1 MPKDGHKL
9 LSVER
14 ERLILKLLGKGYTTI
29 TELSSRIDV
38 SEATIRRDLLS
49 LEETKKIRRVH
60 GGAVKV
66 KNVETEPIFIEKA
79 SRNAESKEHIANLAL
94 SLIEDSDVIYLDGG
108 STIQELAKLL
118 VRKKDLTIVTNSLMA
133 AVELFETE
141 HRLIIVGGEF
151 RKLSRTVVGSL
162 TEKMLSS
169 VNIDKAFLGTIGFS
183 ASKGMSTTDPNE
195 AFTKELVMK
204 NANKVFVLAD
214 SSKIGVESFAK
225 SGELSYMNALITD
238 AELDADFAAQLTQNN
253 VELIN

>member
-1 MPKDGHKL
+1 MSKDGHKL
-9 LSVER
+9 LSIER

-29 TELSSRIDV
+29 TELSSRIGV

-49 LEETKKIRRVH
+49 LEETKKVRRVH
-60 GGAVKV
+60 GGALKV
-66 KNVETEPIFIEKA
+66 KNIETEPIFLEKA
-79 SRNAESKEHIANLAL
+79 ARNAEGKEHIANLAL

-118 VRKKDLTIVTNSLMA
+118 IQKKDLTIVTNSLMA

-151 RKLSRTVVGSL
+151 RKLSRTIVGAL
-162 TEKMLSS
+162 TEKILGS

-183 ASKGMSTTDPNE
+183 TSKGMSTTDPNE

-238 AELDADFAAQLTQNN
+238 AEADADFTAQLSKNN
-253 VELIN
+253 VEIIY

>member
-1 MPKDGHKL
+1 MNKEGHKL

-14 ERLILKLLGKGYTTI
+14 EKLILNLLGKGYTTI
-29 TELSSRIDV
+29 AELSSKIDV
-38 SEATIRRDLLS
+38 SEATIRRDLQS
-49 LEETKKIRRVH
+49 LEDAKKIRRVH

-66 KNVETEPIFIEKA
+66 KNADTEPIFIEKA
-79 SRNAESKEHIANLAL
+79 TRNAEHKEKIANLAL

-118 VRKKDLTIVTNSLMA
+118 VQKKDLTIVTNSLMA

-151 RKLSRTVVGSL
+151 RKLSRTIVGTL
-162 TEKMLSS
+162 TEKILCS
-169 VNIDKAFLGTIGFS
+169 VNIDKAFMGTIGFS
-183 ASKGMSTTDPNE
+183 ANKGMSTTDPNE

-214 SSKIGVESFAK
+214 SSKIGVESFVI
-225 SGELSYMNALITD
+225 SGELSYLDALITD
-238 AELDADFAAQLTQNN
+238 AEIDADLIAQLEDNN
-253 VELIN
+253 IEIIY